1 MGSRTAFVIATLLA
15 APACWAQAA
24 DRMKSQTVPTTI
36 IGPRNVPLHDGAEA
50 LLAGHNETGVQL
62 TLQGLKLALGKREEE
77 AALSN
82 LCAGYFM
89 LQQYDEAM
97 KYCDLLLQR
106 NNNSWR
112 AYNNRAL
119 IYLRTKQYRKADQD
133 LTRGEAINPG
143 ARTLKTARAMY
154 LDAVNPVTPA
164 IEIDDRQYRSDADGD
179 AHQRQ

>member
-1 MGSRTAFVIATLLA
+1 MGSRTALVIAILLA
-15 APACWAQAA
+15 APACWAQAEVRA
-24 DRMKSQTVPTTI
+24 KPQTAQSTV
-36 IGPRNVPLHDGAEA
+36 IGPRNVPLHDGAQA
-50 LLAGHNETGVQL
+50 LLAGQHEIGVQL

-77 AALSN
+77 AALAN

-106 NNNSWR
+106 NDSNWR

-119 IYLRTKQYRKADQD
+119 IYLRTKQYRKADED

-154 LDAVNPVTPA
+154 LDAVNPVAPA
-164 IEIDDRQYRSDADGD
+164 IEIDDRQRGSDADGD
-179 AHQRQ
+179 AQQH